1 MQIEAHQSECP
12 ACGSAALDVVPVF
25 HHMMCA
31 YVGPEY
37 DFSPTIAGYVCP
49 KCGRPIVSGDLACEI
64 VGTSAR
70 CKVCHGE
77 MVVSP
82 PPACL

>member
-1 MQIEAHQSECP
+1 MQIEEHQSECP
-12 ACGSAALDVVPVF
+12 ACGSAALEVFPVF

-31 YVGPEY
+31 HVGPQY
-37 DFSPTIAGYVCP
+37 DFTPTIAGYVCP
-49 KCGRPIVSGDLACEI
+49 KCHRRIVSGDPACEI

-70 CKVCHGE
+70 CKICNRE

-82 PPACL
+82 PPACH